1 MCCFHLIHYEYEG
14 EYCKQAWIVGQTFF
28 LRGKGGHCSSFL
40 FIFSQDGRGQIVL
53 HFYHPVNGPPM
64 NPEKVETWTTGGLWK
79 GHFKVEPCVV
89 MPLCA
94 EQVGSWKSGS
104 LSLEEELEEN
114 VFNENWLA
122 LYTKVFEALFHEREN
137 LKERD
142 FSLVQSDKLCLTIQ

>member
-1 MCCFHLIHYEYEG
+1 ML
-14 EYCKQAWIVGQTFF
+14 
-28 LRGKGGHCSSFL
+28 
-40 FIFSQDGRGQIVL
+40 
-53 HFYHPVNGPPM
+53 
-64 NPEKVETWTTGGLWK
+64 
-79 GHFKVEPCVV
+79 
-89 MPLCA
+89 LCA

-122 LYTKVFEALFHEREN
+122 LYAKEFEALFHEREN

>member
-1 MCCFHLIHYEYEG
+1 ML
-14 EYCKQAWIVGQTFF
+14 
-28 LRGKGGHCSSFL
+28 
-40 FIFSQDGRGQIVL
+40 
-53 HFYHPVNGPPM
+53 
-64 NPEKVETWTTGGLWK
+64 
-79 GHFKVEPCVV
+79 
-89 MPLCA
+89 LCA

-114 VFNENWLA
+114 VFNENWLALYTKEFEALFHERENLNVSNENWLA